1 MKKSPLFVVITL
13 TVAGS
18 VITSLAPS
26 ASAQELN
33 LGPIIDPMIAGN
45 AAAQRQI
52 AEEQYKKE
60 TGRSPR
66 APVSAP
72 QKSTR
77 PQGSTRF
84 KSNFAVRKR
93 NLAQFVAKIRADDP
107 KSAASLQSAFA
118 KSDPIAAIAPAL
130 RRYGLRTDDVADAAA
145 AYVVTAWYGVRGRND
160 DPPRSQV
167 KGVREQMRRTMLS
180 IPSFA
185 RASDAT
191 KQQLAEAMFVQM
203 MIADAAVTAAK
214 GKPALMAKTKAAINR
229 GARSTL
235 HLDLTKFKLTDK
247 GLQS

>member
-1 MKKSPLFVVITL
+1 MKQAPLFVAVAL

-18 VITSLAPS
+18 AASLTSP

-60 TGRSPR
+60 TGHSPR
-66 APVSAP
+66 APVAAP
-72 QKSTR
+72 H
-77 PQGSTRF
+77 GSTRF
-84 KSNFAVRKR
+84 KSNFTVRKR

-107 KSAASLQSAFA
+107 QSAASLQSAFA
-118 KSDPIAAIAPAL
+118 KGDPIAAIAPAI

-145 AYVVTAWYGVRGRND
+145 AYIVTAWYGVRGRND
-160 DPPRSQV
+160 DPPHSQV
-167 KGVREQMRRTMLS
+167 QGVREQMRRTMLS

-214 GKPALMAKTKAAINR
+214 GKPALMAKTKTAINQ

-235 HLDLTKFKLTDK
+235 HLDLAKLKLTDQ
-247 GLQS
+247 GLRP